1 MDKNHFQKI
10 DKTATTI
17 LLPDVDES
25 SSVDDDLPVEAEI
38 IGDTLVSVLQVV
50 AAAVAGVVNQ
60 GGGGGAVLLL
70 LLLLLLLSAAIAVVN
85 GVQQLRVWQRR
96 RR

>member
-10 DKTATTI
+10 NKTTTKPSI

-38 IGDTLVSVLQVV
+38 VGDTLVSVHQIV
-50 AAAVAGVVNQ
+50 AAAVAGVVDQ
-60 GGGGGAVLLL
+60 GGGGGAV

-85 GVQQLRVWQRR
+85 GVQQLWVWQRR
-96 RR
+96 RG